1 MMEGPEVL
9 VKPLTKMES
18 PKQVTFADTD
28 CLDTCIKAKLEHDEN
43 GKPGNETMYQG
54 ACYK

>member
-43 GKPGNETMYQG
+43 GKPGNETMY
-54 ACYK
+54 